1 MQIIDIYIGKVK
13 KEIYKLSP
21 ADDFLN
27 ELKSNLIE
35 YSEDNPNCTM
45 DDLIEQFGMPEDIAK
60 EFLDNTVT
68 YTPKIIAKKRKR
80 KKIIIVLLCVTL
92 IIVAIYCIIHS
103 MQTQS
108 MATDVITIYEES
120 IHGNEYLGDWK
131 WEKYL

>member
-1 MQIIDIYIGKVK
+1 MQIIDIYMNKVK

-27 ELKSNLIE
+27 ELKNNLIE
-35 YSEDNPNCTM
+35 YSENNPNCTI
-45 DDLIEQFGMPEDIAK
+45 DDLIEQFGAPEDIAK
-60 EFLDNTVT
+60 EFLDNTLA

-80 KKIIIVLLCVTL
+80 KKIIIVSLCIMLV
-92 IIVAIYCIIHS
+92 IAAIYCIKLS

-120 IHGNEYLGDWK
+120 APRNDYSGD
-131 WEKYL
+131 

>member
-1 MQIIDIYIGKVK
+1 MNN
-13 KEIYKLSP
+13 S
-21 ADDFLN
+21 
-27 ELKSNLIE
+27 
-35 YSEDNPNCTM
+35 
-45 DDLIEQFGMPEDIAK
+45 GMPEDIAK

-92 IIVAIYCIIHS
+92 IIVAIYCIILS

-120 IHGNEYLGDWK
+120 IHGNEYLGD
-131 WEKYL
+131 